1 MNLINGTY
9 EWLISIFGYLW
20 THVLQV
26 LGTSEIKFVTIFCIF
41 SAENKLQTCIFML
54 TFNFYLFSKKLTVKN
69 GCKFKLKQISN
80 KMSAKLKVNFQKIDL
95 RFLKF
100 ELKILIML

>member
-1 MNLINGTY
+1 ML
-9 EWLISIFGYLW
+9 
-20 THVLQV
+20 
-26 LGTSEIKFVTIFCIF
+26 
-41 SAENKLQTCIFML
+41 L

-69 GCKFKLKQISN
+69 DFKFKLKQISN

-100 ELKILIML
+100 EFKILIMLYLEILLIFADFRGTRGGGRAPLAPLPFLRH